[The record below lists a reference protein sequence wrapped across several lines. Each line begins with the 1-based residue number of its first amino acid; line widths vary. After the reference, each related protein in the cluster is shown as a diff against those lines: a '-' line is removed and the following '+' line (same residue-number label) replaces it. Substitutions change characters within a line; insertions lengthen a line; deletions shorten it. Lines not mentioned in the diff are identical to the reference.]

1 MAVIMKSLFVGALTA
16 SGISLAVAGGVGRVG
31 GVGPNFAGCAGDEK
45 AFHGDGAPG
54 TSGYLPLPPLAD
66 PWKSASPG
74 GPRFLGPAKDP
85 ETADRL
91 RPLTM
96 AAAVSSDHRGARA
109 MRRRSAVGGARLFQ
123 PAGQALSTPDAFATW
138 VAIASISAGERQSY
152 GSSLSS
158 FSRERIAGIWSGG
171 VPDSMME
178 ETNAANSG
186 ADQPR
191 SFESS
196 VWTKSKP

>member
-1 MAVIMKSLFVGALTA
+1 MVTARPGLRVLTPPP
-16 SGISLAVAGGVGRVG
+16 VADNLGNRPAPAGQ
-31 GVGPNFAGCAGDEK
+31 NFW
-45 AFHGDGAPG
+45 AP
-54 TSGYLPLPPLAD
+54 T
-66 PWKSASPG
+66 
-74 GPRFLGPAKDP
+74 KDP

-91 RPLTM
+91 RPPTM

-109 MRRRSAVGGARLFQ
+109 IRRRAAVGGSSFQ
-123 PAGQALSTPDAFATW
+123 PADQAQSTPDAFATW

-152 GSSLSS
+152 GSSRSS
-158 FSRERIAGIWSGG
+158 FSRERTAGIWSGG
-171 VPDSMME
+171 VPELMME